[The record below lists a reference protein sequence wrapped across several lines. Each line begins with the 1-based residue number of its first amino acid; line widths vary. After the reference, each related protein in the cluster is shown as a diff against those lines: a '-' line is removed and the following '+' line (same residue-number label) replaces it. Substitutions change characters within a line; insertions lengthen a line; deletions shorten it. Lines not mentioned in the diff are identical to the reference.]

1 MNECEREG
9 EEGGG
14 ADDRGEEEG
23 RRRIIGGGG
32 GGGGQRKEEC
42 IPGRVNPWGLEWLTI
57 PWIRAFRL
65 IPPSTI
71 VVRVLSYV
79 QSTLWVRINH
89 SSISYRLRSIPRF
102 LISRDSPSP
111 VSDGSRNRG
120 EGEKILTHF
129 AAFLMRERGGEGR
142 GGRIVDPIVI
152 ISGLL
157 SRKLSVDSYPSC
169 VFLKYSQPSFFLS
182 IDKRIRNSIDIWT
195 IHASNHK
202 LDREDD
208 EN

>member
-1 MNECEREG
+1 M
-9 EEGGG
+9 
-14 ADDRGEEEG
+14 ADNSMDP
-23 RRRIIGGGG
+23 
-32 GGGGQRKEEC
+32 C
-42 IPGRVNPWGLEWLTI
+42 LPPYTL
-57 PWIRAFRL
+57 PP
-65 IPPSTI
+65 PPSTI

-157 SRKLSVDSYPSC
+157 SRKLSVDSYPNC
-169 VFLKYSQPSFFLS
+169 VFLKYSNRSSLFLAAIFFFV
-182 IDKRIRNSIDIWT
+182 DRQKNS
-195 IHASNHK
+195 
-202 LDREDD
+202 
-208 EN
+208 